1 MREERTPE
9 ETLIDEA
16 LVLVQLDR
24 FAHYKGDIVGD
35 KIKCMKLP
43 FVVEYPM
50 FEQRL
55 KAFNLTYFRHRWGP
69 LSKGVYKAWRDL
81 EAVGCIGFDRNL
93 LILTQAGHELAHA
106 FAKEVLQAPENL
118 FTFTELENVAQKFAR
133 LSTPRVKELVYRM
146 DVQPIEGG
154 PRLKVRDA
162 PIGTNFTRAL
172 DDREAKQA
180 LKVSRSWLETLAI
193 ELNPNNKQSIATA
206 IEDFHQGRIL
216 SHEEVWGNVS

>member
-9 ETLIDEA
+9 ETLIDKA

-24 FAHYKGDIVGD
+24 FAHYEGDIIGD

-43 FVVEYPM
+43 FIVEYPL

-55 KAFNLTYFRHRWGP
+55 KAFNFTYFRYDWGP
-69 LSKGVYKAWRDL
+69 LSKGVYEAWRDL
-81 EAVGCIGFDRNL
+81 EAVGCLAFDRNL
-93 LILTQAGHELAHA
+93 LILTQAGHKLAHA

-133 LSTPRVKELVYRM
+133 LSTPWVKELVYRM

-162 PIGTNFTRAL
+162 PIGTNFTRTL
-172 DDREAKQA
+172 DDKEATQV
-180 LKVSRSWLETLAI
+180 LKVSQGWLEALAI
-193 ELNPNNKQSIATA
+193 ELDPENKQSIAKA